1 MRRILVFPLLLAL
14 SSLQTLAAQPRP
26 PVRSTNLTETAVR
39 LATEGVNQRN
49 ARTVLAAAEILR
61 MVERGSPRVQRLDSG
76 DSPAGPWDGA
86 LSSTA
91 LFRLAQRLAE
101 NQGDWMLSEYAAWM
115 LQLPDSVP
123 VTRGAAGG
131 PVYAEAY
138 LKRDKEV
145 SYSIEFDGGQT
156 PNLLHVT
163 ANPGALLRCTLH
175 AASDPDRVA
184 ATDRSRAG
192 SCSLRWNQAT
202 AGKMTL
208 RIRNAGPA
216 TYLMVSSN

>member
-1 MRRILVFPLLLAL
+1 MRRTLVFPLLLAL
-14 SSLQTLAAQPRP
+14 AFPLAAQPRAP
-26 PVRSTNLTETAVR
+26 ARPTNLTETAVR
-39 LATEGVNQRN
+39 LATEGVHQRN

-61 MVERGSPRVQRLDSG
+61 MVERGSPRLERLGSA
-76 DSPAGPWDGA
+76 DSPAGPWDGT
-86 LSSTA
+86 LSSRA

-101 NQGDWMLSEYAAWM
+101 AQGDRMISEYIGWM
-115 LQLPDSVP
+115 LQVPDSVP

-145 SYSIEFDGGQT
+145 SYRIEFDGGQT

-163 ANPGALLRCTLH
+163 ANPGAVLRCTLH

-192 SCSLRWNQAT
+192 SCSLRWHQAT